1 MSELIIYD
9 VYFLMMANDKTFV
22 YNKNSITWE
31 VIYLIRSSLKLIS
44 VDKVIEYKMQSK
56 HVQTFSVHTW

>member
-1 MSELIIYD
+1 
-9 VYFLMMANDKTFV
+9 MANDKTFV